1 MDINAIKAKLAAL
14 NNNGTSDKEKVD
26 YDKIYWKPAT
36 GKSTIRIVPSAFNAA
51 DPFTELKLHYN
62 IGKFPMM
69 ALSNYGKQDPIE
81 EFVKELRKT
90 SDKDNWSLS
99 GKLSPK
105 SRYFAPVIVRGEEEK
120 GVRLWSFGVNIYK
133 ALLALAEDE
142 DIGDFT
148 DVMNGWDMVVETT
161 PAAGPG
167 QYPTTTVRIKP
178 KQTVL
183 SEDDSQVNSWLKDQ
197 PNALEVQTQYDY
209 EYIKKK
215 LQEYLN
221 PGEEITTPPATP
233 SEPSEPVTAAPVAVP
248 SPAPSATSIIP
259 GTGIM
264 EEKAFSLEAATAGNK
279 STVNKFDDLFN

>member
-1 MDINAIKAKLAAL
+1 MDLNAIKNKLAAL
-14 NNNGTSDKEKVD
+14 NSTGNQDREKVD
-26 YDKIYWKPAT
+26 FEKIYWRPAN

-69 ALSNYGKQDPIE
+69 SLSNYGKQDPVE

-105 SRYFAPVIVRGEEEK
+105 SRFFAPVIVRGEEEK

-148 DVMNGWDMVVETT
+148 DVMSGWDMVVETT

-167 QYPTTTVRIKP
+167 QFPSTTVRIKP

-183 SEDDSQVNSWLKDQ
+183 SEDDSKVNAWLKDQ

-209 EYIKKK
+209 EFIKKA
-215 LQEYLN
+215 LQKYLN
-221 PGEEITTPPATP
+221 PGEEETTSPAVPTE
-233 SEPSEPVTAAPVAVP
+233 SIAPVAEP
-248 SPAPSATSIIP
+248 ELPA
-259 GTGIM
+259 
-264 EEKAFSLEAATAGNK
+264 SLGSNKTDFTLETATAGNK

>member
-1 MDINAIKAKLAAL
+1 MDLNAIRNKLAAL
-14 NNNGTSDKEKVD
+14 NSSGNQDREKVD
-26 YDKIYWKPAT
+26 FDKIYWRPAN

-51 DPFTELKLHYN
+51 DPFTEIKLHYG
-62 IGKFPMM
+62 IGKFPMVS
-69 ALSNYGKQDPIE
+69 LSNYGKMDPVE

-105 SRYFAPVIVRGEEEK
+105 SRFFAPVVVRGEEEK

-148 DVMNGWDMVVETT
+148 DVMSGWDMVVENT

-167 QYPTTTVRIKP
+167 QFPTTTVRIKP

-183 SEDDSQVNSWLKDQ
+183 SDDDSKVNSWLKDQ

-209 EYIKKK
+209 EFIKKK

-221 PGEEITTPPATP
+221 PGEEVAEAPATP
-233 SEPSEPVTAAPVAVP
+233 TEAIAPVGTPDLSATLGNHATDFTLETAA
-248 SPAPSATSIIP
+248 
-259 GTGIM
+259 
-264 EEKAFSLEAATAGNK
+264 AGNK

>member
-1 MDINAIKAKLAAL
+1 MDLNAIKSKLAAL
-14 NNNGTSDKEKVD
+14 NSGGNQDREKVD
-26 YDKIYWKPAT
+26 FDKIYWRPAN

-51 DPFTELKLHYN
+51 DPFTEVKLHYN
-62 IGKFPMM
+62 IGKFPMVS
-69 ALSNYGKQDPIE
+69 LSNYGKQDPIE

-105 SRYFAPVIVRGEEEK
+105 SRFFAPVVVRGEEEK

-148 DVMNGWDMVVETT
+148 DVMSGWDMVVENT

-167 QYPTTTVRIKP
+167 QFPTTTVRIKP

-183 SEDDSQVNSWLKDQ
+183 SDDDSKVNSWLKDQ

-221 PGEEITTPPATP
+221 PGEEIATP
-233 SEPSEPVTAAPVAVP
+233 ANIPAESIAPVTTAPTDLDKALGSNKTDFTLETAV
-248 SPAPSATSIIP
+248 
-259 GTGIM
+259 
-264 EEKAFSLEAATAGNK
+264 EGNK

>member
-1 MDINAIKAKLAAL
+1 MDINAIKQKLAAL
-14 NNNGTSDKEKVD
+14 NSTGNQDREKID
-26 YDKIYWKPAT
+26 FDKIYWRPAN

-69 ALSNYGKQDPIE
+69 SLSNYGKQDPIE

-105 SRYFAPVIVRGEEEK
+105 SRFFAPVVVRGEEEK

-148 DVMNGWDMVVETT
+148 DVMSGWDMVVENT

-178 KQTVL
+178 KQTAL
-183 SEDDSQVNSWLKDQ
+183 SNNNTQVDLWLKEQ
-197 PNALEVQTQYDY
+197 PNALEVQTEYDY
-209 EYIKKK
+209 EFIKKK

-221 PGEEITTPPATP
+221 PGEEETTPPGTP
-233 SEPSEPVTAAPVAVP
+233 TESIAPVPPTTEETDLDKALG
-248 SPAPSATSIIP
+248 SHKTDFTLETATES
-259 GTGIM
+259 
-264 EEKAFSLEAATAGNK
+264 NK
-279 STVNKFDDLFN
+279 STVSKFDDLFN

>member
-1 MDINAIKAKLAAL
+1 MDLKAIRQKLESL
-14 NNNGTSDKEKVD
+14 NSNGNQDREKVD
-26 YDKIYWKPAT
+26 FDKIYWRPAN
-36 GKSTIRIVPSAFNAA
+36 GKSTIRIIPSAFNAA
-51 DPFTELKLHYN
+51 DPFTEIKLHYG
-62 IGKFPMM
+62 IGKFPMVS
-69 ALSNYGKQDPIE
+69 LSNYGKIDPVE

-105 SRYFAPVIVRGEEEK
+105 SRFFAPVVVRGEEEK

-148 DVMNGWDMVVETT
+148 DVMSGWDMVVENT

-167 QYPTTTVRIKP
+167 QFPTTTVRIKP

-183 SEDDSQVNSWLKDQ
+183 SDDDSKVNSWLKDQ

-221 PGEEITTPPATP
+221 PGEEVATT
-233 SEPSEPVTAAPVAVP
+233 APVAAE
-248 SPAPSATSIIP
+248 SIAPVSTPTSVAEP
-259 GTGIM
+259 TDLTAALGSHKTD
-264 EEKAFSLEAATAGNK
+264 FTLETAVEGNK
-279 STVNKFDDLFN
+279 STVNKFDELFK

>member
-1 MDINAIKAKLAAL
+1 MDLNAIKSKLAAL
-14 NNNGTSDKEKVD
+14 NSGGNQDREKVD
-26 YDKIYWKPAT
+26 FEKIYWKPAN
-36 GKSTIRIVPSAFNAA
+36 GKNTIRIVPSAFNPA

-62 IGKFPMM
+62 IAKFPMM
-69 ALSNYGKQDPIE
+69 SLSNYGKQDPIE

-148 DVMNGWDMVVETT
+148 DVMSGWDMVVENT

-183 SEDDSQVNSWLKDQ
+183 SDDDSKVSSWLKEQ

-209 EYIKKK
+209 EFIKKK

-221 PGEEITTPPATP
+221 PGEEITSEAT
-233 SEPSEPVTAAPVAVP
+233 TATESIAPVVP
-248 SPAPSATSIIP
+248 SAVETDLD
-259 GTGIM
+259 
-264 EEKAFSLEAATAGNK
+264 KALGSNKTDFTLETAVTGNK
-279 STVNKFDDLFN
+279 STVNKFDDLFS